1 MTLAYLKNKEVTA
14 KIAKRAREILA
25 ANRTK
30 PWGTT
35 IFDTVDGE
43 DLAFR
48 IERHYHTPG
57 GPIKPWGEHS
67 GCSVLQVTVDEVAT
81 ATAGEVRAFT
91 LGKLSRSRLVGVDP
105 RLVAVVEYAIQHTAV
120 DFTVVEGKRT
130 KERQAELVKRG
141 ASHTRNSRHLTG
153 HAVDLAPWIGGKISW
168 AWSDFY
174 RLQPFIEAAA
184 AAVKCPYEWGGNWP
198 AVPGKSQPDGPH
210 HQIPW
215 PR

>member
-1 MTLAYLKNKEVTA
+1 MTLAYLKNSEVTT

-25 ANRTK
+25 ANRSK

-35 IFDTVDGE
+35 IFETVDGE

-48 IERHYHTPG
+48 IERHYHPPG
-57 GPIKPWGEHS
+57 GPIKPWGEHT
-67 GCSVLQVTVDEVAT
+67 GCSVLQAT
-81 ATAGEVRAFT
+81 TEAVEKPEVRSFM

-130 KERQAELVKRG
+130 KERQAELVKKG
-141 ASHTRNSRHLTG
+141 ASKTMNSRHLTG
-153 HAVDLAPWIGGKISW
+153 HAVDLAPWIDGKISW
-168 AWSDFY
+168 AWADFY
-174 RLQPFIEAAA
+174 TLAPHVKAAA
-184 AAVKCPYEWGGNWP
+184 TAVKCPIEWGGNWT
-198 AVPGKSQPDGPH
+198 SFPDGPH
-210 HQIPW
+210 WQIPW